1 MSSNNAGLVT
11 RRRFLQAGVIA
22 VGGLAVYA
30 GEAERHWV
38 EINHISIKI
47 KNLPEAF
54 RGYRIAHLADF
65 HYGEYSE
72 PTYIRHVVR
81 VANALKPDLF
91 ALTGDF
97 ISAYP
102 LVRTIS
108 VDFAYHCADLLSR
121 LESPRRFAVMGNHD
135 ALVGTREVTRAL
147 TSRGI
152 AVLDN
157 DAIAIEKDGA
167 RLWLAGLGDALCGQ
181 ADLDAAIPRSRAK
194 ETEPLLLMA
203 HEPDY
208 ADRVAGTG
216 VDLMLSGHTHGGQVR
231 IPFLPLINLPPMGEK
246 YVEGLF
252 AIGDLQLFVTRGIG
266 TVGVPF
272 RFRCPP
278 EIALVTLVDGS
289 ADTADRGF
297 SQR

>member
-1 MSSNNAGLVT
+1 MTPKNAGFPT
-11 RRRFLQAGVIA
+11 RRRFLQAGAIA
-22 VGGLAVYA
+22 LGGLAAYS
-30 GEAERHWV
+30 GEVERHWV
-38 EINHISIKI
+38 EINHISIKLH
-47 KNLPEAF
+47 NLPEAF

-72 PTYIRHVVR
+72 PTYIRHIVR

-135 ALVGTREVTRAL
+135 ALVGSPEVTRAL
-147 TSRGI
+147 TTRGI

-157 DAIAIEKDGA
+157 DAVAIERDGA
-167 RLWLAGLGDALCGQ
+167 RLWLAGVGDVLCAQ
-181 ADLDAAIPRSRAK
+181 ENLQAAIPKSRAK
-194 ETEPLLLMA
+194 KTEPLILMA

-208 ADRVAGTG
+208 ADRVVGSG

-231 IPFLPLINLPPMGEK
+231 IPFMPPINLPALGEK

-278 EIALVTLVDGS
+278 EIALITLV
-289 ADTADRGF
+289 
-297 SQR
+297 

>member
-1 MSSNNAGLVT
+1 MTQKNAGILT
-11 RRRFLQAGVIA
+11 RRAFLQASAIA
-22 VGGLAVYA
+22 AGTLALYS
-30 GEAERHWV
+30 GELERHWV
-38 EINHISIKI
+38 DIHRISIKI
-47 KNLPEAF
+47 NNLPDAF

-108 VDFAYHCADLLSR
+108 VDFAHHCAQLLSG
-121 LESPRRFAVMGNHD
+121 LEAPLKAAVMGNHD
-135 ALVGTREVTRAL
+135 AMVGTPEITNAL
-147 TSRGI
+147 ASHGI
-152 AVLDN
+152 TVLNDN
-157 DAIAIEKDGA
+157 SMPIEKNGA
-167 RLWLAGLGDALCGQ
+167 RLWLAGVADALVWPG
-181 ADLDAAIPRSRAK
+181 ANLKATLPKSRRSG
-194 ETEPLLLMA
+194 TEPLILMA

-208 ADRVAGTG
+208 ADQVVGSG
-216 VDLMLSGHTHGGQVR
+216 VDLILSGHTHGGQVR
-231 IPFLPLINLPPMGEK
+231 IPFMPLINLPPMGEK

-252 AIGDLQLFVTRGIG
+252 SIGDLQLFVTRGIG

-278 EIALVTLVDGS
+278 EIALITLV
-289 ADTADRGF
+289 
-297 SQR
+297 

>member
-1 MSSNNAGLVT
+1 MIKQNAGILT
-11 RRRFLQAGVIA
+11 RRAFLQAGAIA
-22 VGGLAVYA
+22 AGGLALYS
-30 GEAERHWV
+30 GELERHWLEV
-38 EINHISIKI
+38 HHISIKI
-47 KNLPEAF
+47 NNLPEAF

-81 VANALKPDLF
+81 AANALKPDMF

-108 VDFAYHCADLLSR
+108 LDFAQHCAALLGG
-121 LESPRRFAVMGNHD
+121 LDAPLKAAVMGNHD
-135 ALVGTREVTRAL
+135 ALVGTREVTGAL
-147 TSRGI
+147 TSHGI
-152 AVLDN
+152 TVLN
-157 DAIAIEKDGA
+157 NRAMPIVKDGE
-167 RLWLAGLGDALCGQ
+167 RLWLAGVGDVLYEQ
-181 ADLDAAIPRSRAK
+181 AHLDAAIPKSRRG
-194 ETEPLLLMA
+194 ETEPLILMA

-208 ADRVAGTG
+208 ADRVVGSG
-216 VDLMLSGHTHGGQVR
+216 VDLILSGHTHGGQVR
-231 IPFLPLINLPPMGEK
+231 IPFMPPTNLPPLGEK

-252 AIGDLQLFVTRGIG
+252 RIGDLQLFVTRGIG

-278 EIALVTLVDGS
+278 EIALITLV
-289 ADTADRGF
+289 
-297 SQR
+297 